1 MLYKRHIKERI
12 LELLNDFRI
21 VYLTG
26 PRQSGKSTLVRQIA
40 GEIGMGYCTL
50 DDPALRASALSD
62 PRGLLASL
70 RQPLALDEFQMA
82 PELIGAIK
90 MISDTADG
98 QKGLFLLTGSSDIFR
113 SARIQETL
121 PGHLARVELYPL
133 SWAERNSATIN
144 QVDMLLSGAFD
155 ATPGYPLDRNVI
167 GQMLIEGGF
176 PEAIAKS
183 PRSRGVWFTS
193 YIEGRLLKDFESLH
207 QAKGN
212 YHGKLSALICKL
224 AGMTGNLIK
233 YAHIAGDLA
242 QDDKTVRKYMEILE
256 MMFIIKRLDPYVRN
270 ASRRAVVGMPKLHF
284 TDTGLACRLLGLKQA
299 ESLHTTQ
306 FFGGL
311 VENFVY
317 CELLKHST
325 WADEEVR
332 FYHFRD
338 TARHEVDL
346 VMERS
351 DGKVVGIEVKAS
363 MTVRTEDFAGL
374 YSFADYAKERF
385 LHGVLFYTG
394 DKTLPFKINDVNCF
408 AVPSSQL
415 LE

>member
-40 GEIGMGYCTL
+40 GEMGMGYCTL

-408 AVPSSQL
+408 AVPIATL
-415 LE
+415 VE